1 VSLLRVRRN
10 VSDLARLTAFY
21 RDALGFE
28 PGLQGS
34 LETQRLRLGAQEIEL
49 TLTGATSRPGGTGA
63 DPWFQ
68 HVAVVTTDIEA
79 AVARVLQCGA
89 VPISRGGPQHLPPE
103 AGRVAAFKFRDPD
116 GHPLE
121 LIQFPPGSPWDTGA
135 AGLTL
140 GYDHSALSV
149 VDTERSI
156 AFYTGLLGFGMTAR
170 QVNHGPAQDR
180 LDGMDGVHVDV
191 VTLTPAGQ
199 GTPHVE
205 LLGYH
210 GAKASTAAWSASD
223 IVADCLVLQ
232 VSDVAATAAVLFAAG
247 HPPFARGA
255 DGLLARD
262 PSGHVLMCVGPQAAS
277 VA

>member
-1 VSLLRVRRN
+1 MSLLRVGRN
-10 VSDLARLTAFY
+10 VSNLARLTAFY

-28 PGLQGS
+28 PTVPGS
-34 LETQRLRLGAQEIEL
+34 GTAQLLRLGEQEIEL
-49 TLTGATSRPGGTGA
+49 TLTDGARRLSGTGA

-68 HVAVVTTDIEA
+68 HIAVVTSDIDA
-79 AVARVLQCGA
+79 AVARALRHGG
-89 VPISRGGPQHLPPE
+89 VPISRGGAQRLPPE
-103 AGRVAAFKFRDPD
+103 AGSVAAFKFRDPD

-149 VDTERSI
+149 VDTDRSI
-156 AFYTGLLGFGMTAR
+156 AFYTELLGFRVTAR

-191 VTLTPAGQ
+191 LTLMPAGR

-205 LLGYH
+205 LLGYR
-210 GAKASTAAWSASD
+210 GANAAIPLWDVGD
-223 IVADCLVLQ
+223 IVADRLVLQ
-232 VSDVAATAAVLFAAG
+232 VGDLSNLAGLLAAAG
-247 HPPFARGA
+247 HQPFAS
-255 DGLLARD
+255 DGGSLLVRD
-262 PSGHVLMCVGPQAAS
+262 PSGHVLMCVG
-277 VA
+277 